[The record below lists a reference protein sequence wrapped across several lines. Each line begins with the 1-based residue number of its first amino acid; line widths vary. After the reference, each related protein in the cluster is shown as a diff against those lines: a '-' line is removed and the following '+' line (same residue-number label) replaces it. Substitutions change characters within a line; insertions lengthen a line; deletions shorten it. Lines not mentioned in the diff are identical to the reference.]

1 MKILLADDDPITL
14 DALHGCV
21 APEGFTA
28 LLARDGREALA
39 LWEKGRP
46 DLLCLDIMMPH
57 IDGYEVCRRVRAADS
72 QIPVLF
78 LSAKSEEIDVVVGLQ
93 LGADDF
99 IRKPFG
105 KHELL
110 ARIRAA
116 LRRANSRSQPAR
128 HFTMHD
134 LTVHPLELR
143 AERAGKSIDLS
154 PREASILTLLHE
166 RAGQVVDRDTLLD
179 RCWGVDYFPES
190 RTLDMHIAKL
200 RKHIESG
207 SGGLTIIETVRG
219 AGYRYRPVLN
229 PKAVECL
236 GDA

>member
-1 MKILLADDDPITL
+1 MTLLLADDDPITL
-14 DALHGCV
+14 DALHACIT
-21 APEGFTA
+21 PEGYTA

-57 IDGYEVCRRVRAADS
+57 LDGYEVCRRVRAADA
-72 QIPVLF
+72 QVPVLF

-116 LRRANSRSQPAR
+116 LRRANARNQPAR
-128 HFTMHD
+128 KFTMHD
-134 LTVHPLELR
+134 LTIHPLELR
-143 AERAGKSIDLS
+143 AERAGESIDLS
-154 PREASILTLLHE
+154 PREAAILALLHE

-179 RCWGVDYFPES
+179 RCWGADYFPES
-190 RTLDMHIAKL
+190 RTLDMQIAKL
-200 RKHIESG
+200 RKRIEPDATAP
-207 SGGLTIIETVRG
+207 TIIETVRG
-219 AGYRYRPVLN
+219 AGYRYRP
-229 PKAVECL
+229 AER
-236 GDA
+236 

>member
-1 MKILLADDDPITL
+1 MKLLLADDDPITL
-14 DALHGCV
+14 DALHACV

-39 LWEKGRP
+39 LWETHRP

-57 IDGYEVCRRVRAADS
+57 IDGYEVCRRVRAADA
-72 QIPVLF
+72 QVPVLF

-110 ARIRAA
+110 ARIRTA
-116 LRRANSRSQPAR
+116 LRRTQSRTAPAR
-128 HFTMHD
+128 TFAMHD
-134 LTVHPLELR
+134 LLVYPRELR
-143 AERAGKSIDLS
+143 AERAGVSLDLS
-154 PREASILTLLHE
+154 PRETAILALLHE
-166 RAGQVVDRDTLLD
+166 RAGQVVDRDTMLS
-179 RCWGVDYFPES
+179 RCWGLDYFPES

-200 RKHIESG
+200 RKRIEPDPANPA
-207 SGGLTIIETVRG
+207 LIETVRG
-219 AGYRYRPVLN
+219 VGYRFRPR
-229 PKAVECL
+229 
-236 GDA
+236 